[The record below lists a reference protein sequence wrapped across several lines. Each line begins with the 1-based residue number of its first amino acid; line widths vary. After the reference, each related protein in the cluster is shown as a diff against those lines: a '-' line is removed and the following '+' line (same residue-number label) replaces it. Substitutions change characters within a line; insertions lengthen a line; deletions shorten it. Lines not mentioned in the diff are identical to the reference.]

1 VSRGSGQVSA
11 ALCAQQGWARC
22 GGKALD
28 SGGLTVCSVGV
39 RVMDPKREQWL
50 RQLTPEQ
57 RRQWDEYVDGLRP
70 ARGIA
75 YGVLGGLGIWC
86 VIGLL
91 IWWSW

>member
-1 VSRGSGQVSA
+1 
-11 ALCAQQGWARC
+11 
-22 GGKALD
+22 
-28 SGGLTVCSVGV
+28 
-39 RVMDPKREQWL
+39 MDPKREQWL

-75 YGVLGGLGIWC
+75 YGVLGGLGIWI